1 VPAKAEAHNMLN
13 FNSLATFARFRH
25 RVDSVE
31 LRRAITLSR
40 SGAISECHKLMRGTV
55 FTAES

>member
-1 VPAKAEAHNMLN
+1 MLN